1 MNSPML
7 TGMGLAGIRLTGTVL
22 VLVLAGC
29 ATAPAPPGTQAD
41 AARLTAATVPGQA
54 TRASVLAALGPTRTI
69 AFDSGYEVWLYQV
82 PKGGA
87 LFAEYVVLFDPK
99 GVVSKVRQR
108 AAALVKK
115 DG

>member
-1 MNSPML
+1 ML
-7 TGMGLAGIRLTGTVL
+7 TGIRLAGTRLAGTVL
-22 VLVLAGC
+22 ALALAGC
-29 ATAPAPPGTQAD
+29 AAPPATPGTQAD
-41 AARLTAATVPGQA
+41 EARLTAATVPGQA

-87 LFAEYVVLFDPK
+87 LYAEYVVLFDPK

-108 AAALVKK
+108 APALVKK